1 MRTKKFDRSKK
12 TLAILLLLCFVLSV
26 TATLVSADENIKYG
40 KSKAGYKAG
49 YSKGYEE
56 GKIQGQN
63 DCGQYGSTEV
73 LNKIPTPFN
82 KSSWTK
88 DYTESYNKGYKDG
101 YFDGYTKSRYECL
114 K

>member
-1 MRTKKFDRSKK
+1 MEYNRFGGAKK
-12 TLAILLLLCFVLSV
+12 TLAILLILCFILSV
-26 TATLVSADENIKYG
+26 TVASVSAADNSKYG
-40 KSKAGYKAG
+40 KSKEGYNAGYKA
-49 YSKGYEE
+49 GYEE

-73 LNKIPTPFN
+73 LNKIPIPFN
-82 KSSWTK
+82 KLSWTK

-101 YFDGYTKSRYECL
+101 YLDGYSKSRYECL

>member
-1 MRTKKFDRSKK
+1 MKTKKFARSKK

-26 TATLVSADENIKYG
+26 TAALVSADDNIKYG
-40 KSKAGYKAG
+40 KSKDGYKDG
-49 YSKGYEE
+49 YSKGYED

-63 DCGQYGSTEV
+63 DCEQYGSTEV

-82 KSSWTK
+82 QISWTK
-88 DYTESYNKGYKDG
+88 DYIESYNKGYKVG
-101 YFDGYTKSRYECL
+101 YFDGYSKSRYECL